1 MRPQL
6 NLNLSMVQKRNDY
19 SHDTMLLLAR
29 MLSISA
35 VSCVHQTNSGI
46 VKSWLDENLQVHDNG
61 KVSVDDVE
69 HRKASTTKRTSWE
82 TTGNRDSMLFDDQN
96 LTLCIRLQSSIDNL
110 YDLYYATIRPT
121 LGSLKL
127 MVSDNYETQVS
138 VRDKE
143 IIATMCYS
151 SCMALAE
158 ILKSKEEKTQLLMD
172 DIRHKDKTITSL
184 KREMEIPAERTRRIV
199 NEKLASLGKQYGKI
213 FTLTNDAKKMVDEY
227 AGDNIAPLL
236 KAFEHTAALKT
247 EIYDCT
253 QIDIDNTDIRVK
265 TEKDNEAADTSTVVG
280 SREKRHARLISYLEK
295 LERAFNDVVE
305 SGQKPTA
312 MNIATEM
319 QVTSASITMW
329 FNNHSED
336 ARRLCENDVNLC
348 KNSRLHFDPL
358 KEALAGRK
366 NKSKT
371 A

>member
-1 MRPQL
+1 MSL
-6 NLNLSMVQKRNDY
+6 KRIDY
-19 SHDTMLLLAR
+19 SHDMMLLLAR
-29 MLSISA
+29 MLSVYA

-46 VKSWLDENLQVHDNG
+46 VKSWLDENLQIHDDG
-61 KVSVDDVE
+61 KVSTDYFE
-69 HRKASTTKRTSWE
+69 RRNTNTAKRTSWE

-96 LTLCIRLQSSIDNL
+96 LTLCIRIQSGIDNL
-110 YDLYYATIRPT
+110 YDLYFATIRPT

-127 MVSDNYETQVS
+127 MVSDSYETQVS

-184 KREMEIPAERTRRIV
+184 KREMEIPAERTRKIV
-199 NEKLASLGKQYGKI
+199 KEKLTSLGKQYGKD
-213 FTLTNDAKKMVDEY
+213 FTLTKDAENLVDEY

-236 KAFEHTAALKT
+236 KALEHTAALKA
-247 EIYDCT
+247 EIYDCS
-253 QIDIDNTDIRVK
+253 QIDIDNTDIRIK
-265 TEKDNEAADTSTVVG
+265 AEQNDNETAETPAAVG
-280 SREKRHARLISYLEK
+280 VREKRHARLIGYLEK
-295 LERAFNDVVE
+295 LERAYNDVVD

-312 MNIATEM
+312 INIANEM
-319 QVTSASITMW
+319 QVSSASITMW

-336 ARRLCENDVNLC
+336 ARRLCEADINLC
-348 KNSRLHFDPL
+348 KNSRRFFDPL